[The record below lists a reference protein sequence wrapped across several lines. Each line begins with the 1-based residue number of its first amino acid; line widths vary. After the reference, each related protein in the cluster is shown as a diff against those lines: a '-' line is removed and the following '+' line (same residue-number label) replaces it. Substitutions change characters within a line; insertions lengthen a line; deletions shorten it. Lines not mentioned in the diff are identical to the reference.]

1 MIDAGVHI
9 IDVGGESTRPKATP
23 VTLETEW
30 KRVAPILEELI
41 DIRENSLFGPMISI
55 DTYRVSTAKKAL
67 QLGVDIVNDV
77 SGLRSPEMIDLA
89 GESGAEFIA
98 MHQLTLP
105 VDPQKTLP
113 HDCCPFNVVER
124 WLLESIELW
133 DKAGLDLNR
142 LLFDPGIGFGKTATQ
157 SRELLTRAGEFRAH
171 GIRVVVGHSRKSF
184 LSATVDND
192 ITNRDLA
199 TTGIS
204 MKLCA
209 QGVDIIRV
217 HNVPMHT
224 ATYRGWS
231 LTKNAKL

>member
-1 MIDAGVHI
+1 MY
-9 IDVGGESTRPKATP
+9 
-23 VTLETEW
+23 
-30 KRVAPILEELI
+30 KR
-41 DIRENSLFGPMISI
+41 
-55 DTYRVSTAKKAL
+55 
-67 QLGVDIVNDV
+67 Q
-77 SGLRSPEMIDLA
+77 
-89 GESGAEFIA
+89 
-98 MHQLTLP
+98 
-105 VDPQKTLP
+105 
-113 HDCCPFNVVER
+113 
-124 WLLESIELW
+124 
-133 DKAGLDLNR
+133 
-142 LLFDPGIGFGKTATQ
+142 GFGKTATQ